1 MANHSKPKYLLLS
14 LLFGLAVAGGVLA
27 LPASQEEA
35 HAQVAPPEAPT
46 IDKECTPNPVQVG
59 GTITCTID
67 VVAAPNTGASVAVSD
82 TFPAGLTVTDAAWQ
96 FVVNGV
102 AGPRNPCPVTGNT
115 VTCPEGGA
123 GNFINIQNIG
133 GFNQSIRVTVD
144 ATAEQC
150 GTFTNTATAEGVVA
164 NIGGPEVPFA
174 TISDTEEITVVGC
187 DERGGAARGG
197 GVGFEIG
204 DSQNESGEIT
214 TENDYSISP

>member
-14 LLFGLAVAGGVLA
+14 LLFGLVVTGGVLA

-35 HAQVAPPEAPT
+35 HAQVGPTPPS
-46 IDKECTPNPVQVG
+46 IDKECTPNPVQRG
-59 GTITCTID
+59 QQITCTID
-67 VVAAPNTGASVAVSD
+67 VVAAPNTGAAVRVED

-123 GNFINIQNIG
+123 GNSIVVRNFDG
-133 GFNQSIRVTVD
+133 VNQSIRVTVD

-164 NIGGPEVPFA
+164 NIGGGPEVPFA

-204 DSQNESGEIT
+204 GAQNKSGEIT